1 MYKLDIELGLDQE
14 KIASYNNSKITFSE
28 KPIYTST
35 QGIEFTDEMDAVIVR
50 FGRKYFIVDGKVEES
65 QLSETYAEKY
75 NEPIQVYALVEGKLV
90 AVECPY
96 HVLVKTNFKNNN
108 YQLIAGEWQLINERF
123 DINFAFHKA
132 FVEWHT
138 DKRHYMHIEVA
149 NVMSKEVII
158 YVNGK
163 EVKLNTK
170 KHLPIHN
177 INVRKMDVRIKTE
190 SQKDL
195 IVRYSNTEY
204 ITINDSNLFE
214 KYGITKD
221 PITNLW
227 TSLIKNES
235 TKLLI
240 IFPGFGGQKY
250 RYPISTLR
258 IIDNY
263 NKLIFADVYGNKGSY
278 LYIDN
283 DGQFLIERVK
293 NKISNV
299 IKELGVLEEDIIF
312 HGISKGAS
320 AAIYY
325 SKFFPKSKTIA
336 ICPQLD
342 IAAYTTK
349 FIALNEFLH
358 NGHRKYKIDFDRE
371 NVHIAIAEND
381 YPSNR
386 GISFKNRSCS
396 VSILS
401 ELNHREGSQYG
412 AILAQALLKNSVD
425 IYDDVLNI
433 NVGEKLS
440 IMQPDIV
447 YAEICFEGGSVTI
460 QFDQAQIWVTDKQY
474 KEILDSKQ
482 GKNIQLK
489 LINNEFVQHIYPQI
503 NVSAIK

>member
-14 KIASYNNSKITFSE
+14 KIDSYNNSKITFSE
-28 KPIYTST
+28 KPMYTST
-35 QGIEFTDEMDAVIVR
+35 QGIEFTDEMDAVLVR

-65 QLSETYAEKY
+65 QLSEIYAVKY
-75 NEPIQVYALVEGKLV
+75 NEPIQVYALVDGKLV

-123 DINFAFHKA
+123 DINFSFHKA
-132 FVEWHT
+132 FLEWHNE
-138 DKRHYMHIEVA
+138 KHHYMHIEA
-149 NVMSKEVII
+149 INPKSKEIII

-163 EVKLNTK
+163 EVKLNLK
-170 KHLPIHN
+170 KHFPIHN
-177 INVRKMDVRIKTE
+177 INTREMNIKLALE
-190 SQKDL
+190 SQKHVKVMYTDE
-195 IVRYSNTEY
+195 EY
-204 ITINDSNLFE
+204 LTNNDSKLFE
-214 KYGITKD
+214 KYGIAKD

-250 RYPISTLR
+250 RYPISSLR
-258 IIDNY
+258 VIDNY

-278 LYIDN
+278 LHIDN
-283 DGQFLIERVK
+283 DGQFLIQRVK
-293 NKISNV
+293 NKISEV
-299 IKELGVLEEDIIF
+299 IKELEIAEEDVVF

-320 AAIYY
+320 TAIYY
-325 SKFFPKSKTIA
+325 SKFFPRSKTIA

-342 IAAYTTK
+342 IEAYTKK

-358 NGHRKYKIDFDRE
+358 NGHRKYDIDFDRE

-381 YPSNR
+381 YPSNQD
-386 GISFKNRSCS
+386 IIFANRNCK

-401 ELNHREGSQYG
+401 ELNHREGSQFG
-412 AILAQALLKNSVD
+412 AILAQALLKNSVN

-433 NVGEKLS
+433 NVGEKLP

-460 QFDQAQIWVTDKQY
+460 QCNQTQIRVTDKQY
-474 KEILDSKQ
+474 KVILDSKQ
-482 GKNIQLK
+482 AENIQLK